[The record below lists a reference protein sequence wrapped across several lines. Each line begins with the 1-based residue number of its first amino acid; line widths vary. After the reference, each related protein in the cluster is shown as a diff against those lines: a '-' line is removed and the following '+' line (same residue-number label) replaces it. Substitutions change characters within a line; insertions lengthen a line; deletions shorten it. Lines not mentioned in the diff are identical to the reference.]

1 MELWDDDYINTE
13 RQAFIEIGPDNLGSF
28 QFGLVRGQ
36 LDGFLE
42 RAECEP
48 ADHPRAPMQTSS
60 DRFAFTWDGF
70 DEMDEVS
77 GSGWMRLTSANEAVG
92 LIKIHL
98 GDRST
103 SELGESEAAEARD
116 QRAGMQHRHAD
127 WPIVSYHETY
137 EFLAIER
144 RLTPNEMRATRCYN
158 YYDWG
163 GLKADPHDLVSRYFD
178 FFVYSELNSGAR
190 WGTLRFPAD

>member
-1 MELWDDDYINTE
+1 MTDAHRPRKRFGQHFLHDHGVLQRIVRSVAARRE
-13 RQAFIEIGPDNLGSF
+13 QAFIEIGPDNLGSF

-77 GSGWMRLTSANEAVG
+77 GRGWMRLTSANEAVNR
-92 LIKIHL
+92 ICHEREIP
-98 GDRST
+98 
-103 SELGESEAAEARD
+103 ARV
-116 QRAGMQHRHAD
+116 Q
-127 WPIVSYHETY
+127 P
-137 EFLAIER
+137 
-144 RLTPNEMRATRCYN
+144 P
-158 YYDWG
+158 
-163 GLKADPHDLVSRYFD
+163 
-178 FFVYSELNSGAR
+178 
-190 WGTLRFPAD
+190 